1 MKGPLMSAII
11 SERLGGQL
19 TPVTD
24 EQAKKWRDNGLWENR
39 TLRSLLTEAAQ
50 KHPDRTALVGYSDDS
65 QSRRMTYQDLETAA
79 HHVAAALDSIG
90 VGTGDSVV
98 VMLPNWVEYAAF
110 IFGINELGAIYAG
123 IPVEYGRQQALAILR
138 RSKAKVL
145 IIPRTYRRSAHL
157 LLSRELREEVPS
169 LKHVI
174 VVDDDGS
181 DLISGERLWSSFAQV
196 PAKALPAPDPAS
208 ICYLGFTSGTTG
220 GPKGA
225 MHSHETLLYSVRQ
238 QANHIGPRVF
248 GDPAIHLVASPI
260 GHHTGFVWGV
270 ILTTLLAGTGV
281 YVDRWNAQMGVNVI
295 RNEGVTCFF
304 GAPTFLQ
311 DMMRTNLANDPDCP
325 LECLVIAGSTV
336 PRNLPEQAGKALG
349 AYVAPAWGM
358 TECSILTCCT
368 PNEADAILRTDGSI
382 FSGSEARVVDAN
394 GKDLPVGVV
403 GNLIIRGPGVTFG
416 YYDRPDATQD
426 AFMEGLWFRTGD
438 TASSDEHGWLSLRGR
453 TKDIVIRGGE
463 NIPVTDVE
471 SMMFDHPDIVQA
483 AVIGIPDARL
493 GERIGVVLV
502 LKEGASINLDVL
514 SSYLLN
520 RGLSRHYLPEVIIFL
535 DEMPMTP
542 SGKIKKAELRDSL
555 SADQLVETHAS
566 GR

>member
-1 MKGPLMSAII
+1 MSTSI
-11 SERLGGQL
+11 SERLGGHL
-19 TPVTD
+19 TPLTD
-24 EQAKKWRDNGLWENR
+24 EQAEQWRAEGLWENR

-50 KHPDRTALVGYSDDS
+50 KHPDRTALVGYSDDGD
-65 QSRRMTYQDLETAA
+65 SRRMNYQELDLAA
-79 HHVAAALDSIG
+79 HHVAASLDSLG
-90 VGTGDSVV
+90 VGSGDGVV

-110 IFGINELGAIYAG
+110 VFGINELGAVYAG
-123 IPVEYGRQQALAILR
+123 VPVAYGRQQALAILR

-145 IIPRTYRRSAHL
+145 IIPRSYRRSEHL
-157 LLSRELREEVPS
+157 ELSRELREELPC

-174 VVDDDGS
+174 VVDEDGR
-181 DLISGERLWSSFAQV
+181 DLLHGERLWSSFGDV
-196 PAKALPAPDPAS
+196 PAKELPAPDPAS

-220 GPKGA
+220 EPKGA

-270 ILTTLLAGTGV
+270 MLTTLLAGTGV

-295 RNEGVTCFF
+295 RREGVTCFF

-311 DMMRTNLANDPDCP
+311 DMMRTNLADDPECP
-325 LECLVIAGSTV
+325 LECLVIAGSPV

-358 TECSILTCCT
+358 TECSILSSCT
-368 PNEADAILRTDGSI
+368 PREPDAILRTDGSV
-382 FSGSEARVVDAN
+382 FAGSEARVLDVN
-394 GKDLPVGVV
+394 GNDVLVGEV

-416 YYDRPDATQD
+416 YFDRPDATQE
-426 AFMEGLWFRTGD
+426 AFQEGIWFRTGD
-438 TASSDEHGWLSLRGR
+438 TASLDEHGWISLRGR
-453 TKDIVIRGGE
+453 TKDIIIRGGE

-471 SMMFDHPDIVQA
+471 SMIFDHPEVIQA

-502 LKEGASINLDVL
+502 IKEGAGMTLDSL

-520 RGLSRHYLPEVIIFL
+520 RGLSRHYLPEEIIRL

-542 SGKIKKAELRDSL
+542 SGKIKKSELRDML
-555 SADQLVETHAS
+555 SADQQGGLHGSA
-566 GR
+566 G